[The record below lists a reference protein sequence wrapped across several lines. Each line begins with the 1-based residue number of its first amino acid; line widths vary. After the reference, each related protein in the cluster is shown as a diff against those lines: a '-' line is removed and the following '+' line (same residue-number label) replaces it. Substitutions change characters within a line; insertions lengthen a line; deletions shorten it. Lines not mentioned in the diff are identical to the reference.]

1 MSFPT
6 MPEMVFWL
14 AFGGALGGAYFYLLR
29 LSVAGIS
36 DTFTWLPTI
45 GYLATRIVLAGG
57 AFAFAAMHGAGPL
70 LLGLCGFLI
79 MRHIVVRRY
88 REG

>member
-1 MSFPT
+1 MSLPT

-14 AFGGALGGAYFYLLR
+14 AFGGVLGGGYFYLLR
-29 LSVAGIS
+29 LSVAGIG
-36 DTFTWLPTI
+36 DTLTWLPAI
-45 GYLATRIVLAGG
+45 GYLAIRILLAGG